1 MAVYSKQQA
10 EPLVM
15 AIGLDQV
22 NSVQSFY
29 TNFPTGVTKNAVNR
43 PSFKLQGSFCTFKNL
58 TFLETEDFSQI
69 NHLKVT
75 RD

>member
-22 NSVQSFY
+22 NSVQCFY

-43 PSFKLQGSFCTFKNL
+43 PSFKLQGSFCTFQNL
-58 TFLETEDFSQI
+58 QSKLLFF
-69 NHLKVT
+69 
-75 RD
+75 